1 MQCVR
6 RLQESWNIQEWKKIA
21 EDALRDGRPCV
32 VKMTI
37 KDKVNDILFTPISK
51 TLTKLDVLKQQRSKF
66 TEITSGLYIRQR
78 TEFSGRFHSVANN
91 AGKVDRNC
99 EL

>member
-6 RLQESWNIQEWKKIA
+6 RLQEAWNIQEWKKIA
-21 EDALRDGRPCV
+21 EDALRDGRACA

-66 TEITSGLYIRQR
+66 TEITSGLYVHQH
-78 TEFSGRFHSVANN
+78 TEFSRRFYSVANS
-91 AGKVDRNC
+91 AGKVGRNC